1 MSRVYIEGGKIK
13 KPKSLKQIGR
23 DINKKVIK
31 PIEKTGNKAL
41 NAIDTLAPIASDIGQ
56 FTNKQLLPAVT
67 TIGIPIASTALGM
80 AGEYLGG
87 PLGGMAAESISS
99 NLMKEY
105 IPKQYQSK
113 NKYIQALGDIVNQAG
128 KTALTGEFDP
138 EATMGTMT
146 SLIPQGRRSAKQN
159 YNPENPY
166 EDLLRYYTRG
176 FPEAPE
182 MIPTQLIS
190 QYDEPEQ
197 QKSSVSDGQDGIYS
211 SGDIDDTADS
221 VKITKS
227 PYDQKEGSTIGLLGG
242 GIKKKKGRY
251 PKGKSKSAA
260 EIQRDADKKEAE
272 AIKKMGKKSKVK
284 KVEIVK
290 YLPHERFSHAENE
303 SLRQLL
309 HAKELRDNEDLRRS
323 QKDASKAMLDLTR
336 EMRGQFDDLK
346 RERDFYKEAL
356 GQGMRRYRKN

>member
-1 MSRVYIEGGKIK
+1 MSRVYIEGGKIG

-31 PIEKTGNKAL
+31 PIEKTGNKA
-41 NAIDTLAPIASDIGQ
+41 IETLTPIASDVGQ
-56 FTNKQLLPAVT
+56 FANKQLLPAVT
-67 TIGIPIASTALGM
+67 TIGMPIASTALGM
-80 AGEYLGG
+80 VGEYYGG
-87 PLGGMAAESISS
+87 QFGGMAAESLSS

-105 IPKQYQSK
+105 IPKKYQSK
-113 NKYIQALGDIVNQAG
+113 NKYVQALGDVIGQAG

-138 EATMGTMT
+138 EAMMGTMT
-146 SLIPQGRRSAKQN
+146 GLIPQGRRSAKQN

-182 MIPTQLIS
+182 MMPTQSIS
-190 QYDEPEQ
+190 QYNEPEQ
-197 QKSSVSDGQDGIYS
+197 SKSSVTDGQDGIYS
-211 SGDIDDTADS
+211 SGDIDATADS

-227 PYDQKEGSTIGLLGG
+227 PYEQKEGSTMGLLGG

-251 PKGKSKSAA
+251 SKGKPKSAA

-290 YLPHERFSHAENE
+290 YLPYERFSHAENE

-336 EMRGQFDDLK
+336 DMRGQFDDLK